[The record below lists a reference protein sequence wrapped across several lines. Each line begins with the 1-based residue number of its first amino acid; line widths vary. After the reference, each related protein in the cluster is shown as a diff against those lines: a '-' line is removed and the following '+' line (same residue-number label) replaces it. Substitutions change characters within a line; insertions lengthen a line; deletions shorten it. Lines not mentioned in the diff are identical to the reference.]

1 MVIFVAVQHCLSVNK
16 DKRNIST
23 MQEKRQ
29 EKSII
34 KRNISQYL
42 AFKGISDYQFYK
54 ETGVSRGVLSQNN
67 GLSEDN
73 LMRFLGYYDDVNPAW
88 VVTGEG
94 NMLKGEDKL
103 EFLESRNQGEFDL
116 NQISFTKYRDK
127 IIPIQVI
134 PLYEFEATAGF
145 LTQGDTPDAIYDYIR
160 IPRMSKVDGASF
172 VLGDSMTPTLKSGD
186 IVVFKQYHDLQS
198 ILYGEMYLI
207 SILIEGDFHLVIK
220 YIHRIEGV
228 KDTVRLVSSNPT
240 HQPIDVKLANIHAF
254 AHIKASIRYH
264 TML

>member
-1 MVIFVAVQHCLSVNK
+1 MFITYKHFGDFLFGMDIKDRKREQLDKLISHYSNGNK
-16 DKRNIST
+16 TNFAELI
-23 MQEKRQ
+23 
-29 EKSII
+29 
-34 KRNISQYL
+34 
-42 AFKGISDYQFYK
+42 GISPQGLNNWFN
-54 ETGVSRGVLSQNN
+54 RGSFDIELVYNKLESISADWLLS
-67 GLSEDN
+67 
-73 LMRFLGYYDDVNPAW
+73 
-88 VVTGEG
+88 GEG
-94 NMLKGEDKL
+94 NMLKGEEKL

-145 LTQGDTPDAIYDYIR
+145 LTQCDTPDAIYDYIR